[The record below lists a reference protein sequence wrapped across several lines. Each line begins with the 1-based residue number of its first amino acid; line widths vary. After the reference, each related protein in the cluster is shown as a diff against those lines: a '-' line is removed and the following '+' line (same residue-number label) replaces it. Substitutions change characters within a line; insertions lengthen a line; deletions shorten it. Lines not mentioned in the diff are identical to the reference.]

1 MTVSSTKP
9 SRDTRAFEAALRR
22 RVRGDVRF
30 DAATRGMFSTDA
42 SIYQQMPRAVVAPR
56 DAEDVRAALDVAR
69 AHGVPITSRGG
80 GTSLAGQTVGFG
92 LVLDFSKH
100 MHGVME
106 INAKERWARVQPGL
120 IRDHLNEH
128 LRGTGLLFAP
138 ETSTSSRAAVGGMI
152 GNNSSGMMSIRYGR
166 TSEHVLDVT
175 ALLADGSVV
184 RLGPSA
190 TPPASPREAELRAQL
205 LALGAQH
212 RALIESRWP
221 RVLRRVGGY
230 SLDELLKPE
239 PNFGTFLSGSEG
251 TLAIMLDARVRLVE
265 APRAVAM
272 MAVHY
277 DDFIGSLRTV
287 PAIVAH
293 DPLSVELI
301 DRRTV
306 ELSRA
311 NAATAELCGFIQ
323 GTPAALFSIE
333 CTGDS
338 FAEAQEKLR
347 AIHATIDATG
357 AAYHVHYAADDAER
371 VRMTELRKAGLGVT
385 IRMIGD
391 RKPVSFI
398 EDAAVPVEHLADY
411 MTDLLEITKRESL
424 EWVVYGHASVGVLHF
439 KPILNL
445 KNPADLAKMERVSS
459 AAMERVR
466 HYGGSWSGEHG
477 DGIIRGARNA
487 DFWGAEMIEVFRE
500 TKRIFDPKGLLNPGK
515 IFDTPALTD
524 DQRYGPTYQSGWDA
538 TWFHF
543 RESGGFQGAVEMC
556 NGTGACRKIGAG
568 TMCPSYMASRD
579 EEHSTRGRANALRL
593 AMSGQLGPRAMTS
606 DRLNEVLDLCLECKA
621 CKTECPSNVDMAR
634 MKSEVLAHRHEAH
647 GAPLRDWLFA
657 HAPDAARRIAGP
669 IAPLVNGVM
678 RSLPAR
684 VILGKVGLAASRKP
698 PRFAAQTFESWF
710 RNYPPNRSKNGRVVA
725 IYADTYTNC
734 YEPKIGMWMTR
745 LLEHFGCRVV
755 LAKPGCCGRALI
767 SKGFLSEARTRVE
780 GTLRGLDK
788 FARRDI
794 PVVVLEPSC
803 FSALTDDGPDLLVD
817 EDLAKRVLPI
827 LRPAEAIIAELL
839 ASANFQRDPNA
850 EFIIHGHC
858 HQKSLWGTRD
868 VLRALRLCG
877 RVHEIP
883 SGCCGMAGSFGY
895 EAEHDALSMKIGK
908 DRLFPAV
915 RKASRSA
922 VIVAN
927 GFSCRHQISDG
938 TGRRAVHIAEAIG
951 RAVLNKPGAG
961 S

>member
-1 MTVSSTKP
+1 VKAIIDPSAKSS
-9 SRDTRAFEAALRR
+9 RAFEVALRR
-22 RVRGDVRF
+22 RVRGDVAF
-30 DAATRGMFSTDA
+30 DDATRGMYATDA
-42 SIYQQMPRAVVAPR
+42 SIYQQMPSAVVAPR
-56 DAEDVRAALDVAR
+56 DAEDVRAAVEVAR
-69 AHGVPITSRGG
+69 AHKVPITGRGG

-92 LVLDFSKH
+92 LVLDFSKY
-100 MHGVME
+100 MNGVLE
-106 INAKERWARVQPGL
+106 VNAAERWARVQPGL
-120 IRDHLNEH
+120 IRDHLNDH
-128 LRGTGLLFAP
+128 LRGTGLIFAP
-138 ETSTSSRAAVGGMI
+138 ETSTSSRAAIGGMI

-166 TSEHVLDVT
+166 TSEHVLEVT

-184 RLGPSA
+184 RLGANSTPSA
-190 TPPASPREAELRAQL
+190 NPRESELRASL
-205 LALGAQH
+205 LALGSRH
-212 RALIESRWP
+212 RGLIEARWP

-230 SLDELLKPE
+230 SLDELLKPD

-251 TLAIMLDARVRLVE
+251 TLAIMLDAKVRLVE
-265 APRAVAM
+265 SPRAIAM
-272 MAVHY
+272 MAVHFG
-277 DDFIGSLRTV
+277 DFIGSLRTV

-311 NAATAELCGFIQ
+311 NAATAELCDFIQ

-333 CTGDS
+333 CTGDT

-347 AIHATIDATG
+347 AIQATIDATG

-371 VRMTELRKAGLGVT
+371 IRMTELRKAGLGVT

-411 MTDLLEITKRESL
+411 MTDLLEITARESL
-424 EWVVYGHASVGVLHF
+424 DWVVYGHASVGVLHF
-439 KPILNL
+439 KPVLNL
-445 KNPADLAKMERVSS
+445 KDPADLAKMERVSS

-500 TKRIFDPKGLLNPGK
+500 TKRIFDPEGLLNPGK
-515 IFDTPALTD
+515 IFDTPGLTD
-524 DQRYGPTYQSGWDA
+524 DQRYGPRYGSGWDA

-593 AMSGQLGPRAMTS
+593 AMSGQLGPRAMES

-621 CKTECPSNVDMAR
+621 CKTECPSNVDMSR
-634 MKSEVLAHRHEAH
+634 MKSEVLAHRRETNGTTA
-647 GAPLRDWLFA
+647 RDWLFA
-657 HAPDAARRIAGP
+657 HTPDVARKLAGP
-669 IAPLVNGVM
+669 LAPLINGVM
-678 RSLPAR
+678 RAAPTRA
-684 VILGKVGLAASRKP
+684 ILGRMGLAAKRTPPKFASR
-698 PRFAAQTFESWF
+698 TFESWF
-710 RNYPPNRSKNGRVVA
+710 NSRPQRRRKTARVVA
-725 IYADTYTNC
+725 IYVDTYTNC
-734 YEPKIGMWMTR
+734 YEPQIGVWMTR

-767 SKGFLSEARTRVE
+767 SKGFLREARARAESTM
-780 GTLRGLDK
+780 RGLEK
-788 FARRDI
+788 FASRSI

-817 EDLAKRVLPI
+817 EELAKRVLPI
-827 LRPAEAIIAELL
+827 LRPAESLLAELL
-839 ASANFQRDPNA
+839 AANDIKRDANT
-850 EFIIHGHC
+850 EFHVHGHC

-868 VLRALRLCG
+868 ALRALRLCG

-895 EAEHDALSMKIGK
+895 ETEHAEFSMKIGE
-908 DRLFPAV
+908 DRLFPAL
-915 RKASRSA
+915 RKAPRHA
-922 VIVAN
+922 IIVAN

-938 TGRRAVHIAEAIG
+938 TGRRAMHIAEALG
-951 RAVLNKPGAG
+951 RAILKK
-961 S
+961 